1 MIQELD
7 QRLREANDQIRAMK
21 EKEEA
26 VQAERNDLEQLL
38 RNEQQT
44 STGLKVMIA
53 LTKLDELKPSC
64 LVRRTP
70 LTVYIIL
77 LITL

>member
-64 LVRRTP
+64 LVRAHH
-70 LTVYIIL
+70 
-77 LITL
+77 